1 MKCEPNLLEDYVEGF
16 LDEDEQKKIEAHLHF
31 CEKCQREFEQ
41 LLNEQSMLFAQLNIP
56 KMTNSQEEAIMQRI
70 YTETKRKK
78 SWYTLKIS
86 VISAAVIILSFAFYY
101 WNRTPIKVAQTVD
114 ESTQLVETNS
124 SEQEEHLDSKQV
136 LNYNEPFLDV
146 SIDKVIE
153 NGENIDIHYR
163 VKFKEQ
169 YQRDQDNVYKQL
181 LNKYQ
186 YIEVANSPKIDEAQ
200 DDFFGSVKSNV
211 KFAIRDKEGHL
222 ILTTKRI
229 DGEQPMLS
237 NFSASGGGTDV
248 LGEMIYTTSIPKY
261 TNPAT
266 FEVLQMEAFV
276 FDLFETEVN
285 TAHIQP
291 FQFNNVTYTI
301 DSLEIKQRTLHIAIS
316 IEGEPEMLA
325 FDWQLAIDNR
335 LIGYNSASSDYIN
348 NRTVY
353 KLQFENFEQIPAIL
367 KLVPSTVMIKKPIDP
382 IVLDL
387 LKKPT

>member
-1 MKCEPNLLEDYVEGF
+1 MKCEPILLEDYIEGF
-16 LDEDEQKKIEAHLHF
+16 LDEDEQKKIEDHLRF
-31 CEKCQREFEQ
+31 CKNCQREYEQ
-41 LLNEQSMLFAQLNIP
+41 LLNEQNILFAQLNIP
-56 KMTNSQEEAIMQRI
+56 KMTNSQEDAIMHHI
-70 YTETKRKK
+70 YTDTKRKK

-86 VISAAVIILSFAFYY
+86 VISAAVIILSFTFYY
-101 WNRTPIKVAQTVD
+101 WNRTPIEVAQPVD
-114 ESTQLVETNS
+114 ETTQLVETNS
-124 SEQEEHLDSKQV
+124 SEQEEHLASEQV

-146 SIDKVIE
+146 SIDKVVE

-163 VKFKEQ
+163 VKFKEP

-186 YIEVANSPKIDEAQ
+186 YIEVANSPKVDEAQ

-211 KFAIRDKEGHL
+211 RFAIRDKEGQL
-222 ILTTKRI
+222 IITTKRI
-229 DGEQPMLS
+229 DGEQPIIS
-237 NFSASGGGTDV
+237 NFSASGGGTDI
-248 LGEMIYTTSIPKY
+248 LGEMIYTTSVPKY
-261 TNPAT
+261 TNPAR

-316 IEGEPEMLA
+316 TEGEPEMLA
-325 FDWQLAIDNR
+325 SDWHLAIGNR

-353 KLQFENFEQIPAIL
+353 KLQFENFEQIPANL
-367 KLVPSTVMIKKPIDP
+367 KLVPSTVIIKKQIDP

-387 LKKPT
+387 H

>member
-1 MKCEPNLLEDYVEGF
+1 MKCEPILLEDYVEGF
-16 LDEDEQKKIEAHLHF
+16 LDEDEQKKIEDHLQF
-31 CEKCQREFEQ
+31 CKNCQCEYEQ
-41 LLNEQSMLFAQLNIP
+41 LLNEQNILFAQLNIP
-56 KMTNSQEEAIMQRI
+56 KITSSKEDAIMHHI
-70 YTETKRKK
+70 YTDTKRKK

-86 VISAAVIILSFAFYY
+86 VISVAVIILSFTFYY
-101 WNRTPIKVAQTVD
+101 WHRPPIEVTQQVD
-114 ESTQLVETNS
+114 EPTQLVETNS

-146 SIDKVIE
+146 SIDKVVE

-186 YIEVANSPKIDEAQ
+186 DIEVANSHKVDEAQ

-211 KFAIRDKEGHL
+211 RFSIRDKEGQL
-222 ILTTKRI
+222 IITTKRI
-229 DGEQPMLS
+229 DGEQPMIS
-237 NFSASGGGTDV
+237 NFSASGGGTAI
-248 LGEMIYTTSIPKY
+248 LGEMIYTTSVPKY

-276 FDLFETEVN
+276 FDLFETEVD

-291 FQFNNVTYTI
+291 FQFNNATYTI
-301 DSLEIKQRTLHIAIS
+301 DSLEIKQRTLYIAIS
-316 IEGEPEMLA
+316 TEGEPEMLA
-325 FDWQLAIDNR
+325 SDWHLAIDNR

-353 KLQFENFEQIPAIL
+353 KLQFENFEQIPANL
-367 KLVPSTVMIKKPIDP
+367 KLVPSTVIIKKQIDP
-382 IVLDL
+382 IVFDL
-387 LKKPT
+387 H